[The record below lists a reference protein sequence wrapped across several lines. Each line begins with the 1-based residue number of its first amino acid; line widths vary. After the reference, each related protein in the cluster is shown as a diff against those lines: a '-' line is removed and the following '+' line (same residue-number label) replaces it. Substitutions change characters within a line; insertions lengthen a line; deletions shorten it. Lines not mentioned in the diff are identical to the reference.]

1 MSSKS
6 SRLPRISVTRP
17 VTITMCL
24 LALLVLGS
32 ISYHR
37 IRIQAF
43 ASGWE
48 QRSLYVRIYSPYT
61 SPQEADQ
68 QIRIPLEEHLST
80 VKDLNSIRSWSGGSG
95 VRARLSFR
103 QEVDMTLAYNQV
115 TDRLERLKLILPE
128 EAADNVRVYKYNDET
143 DEEILWIGITV
154 PQEVKDTGTYTETH
168 VARPL
173 ERIDGVARVN
183 IWGETYKE
191 VLIQVDQEKMST
203 RGVTTYDLTQAL
215 QGDNFSLA
223 GGYVQE
229 GDKKFFVRSMSKFR
243 SLYEIKNVVIRTRSG
258 DIRLYEIADIIY
270 DVPERGYRERLDGH
284 NAVSVAI
291 YRESGANISRISQA
305 VEKQLQEINQQTGIQ
320 FNVFFDQGK
329 IIHASINNLRNTAL
343 WGGFFAAL
351 VLLFYLRAFR
361 MTAIITLAIPMCAL
375 ITVIVLYGIDWSL
388 NMLTMMGLMVGIGM
402 VVDNAIVVVE
412 NIYRCRGEGQPARQ
426 AAIHGA
432 SEVSLAITMA
442 TLTTVVVFLPLMVMN
457 GDVDLSFFLLRI
469 GVPVIIALVGSLF
482 VALIFIPLA
491 AAKLGGK
498 DIKPDPQYIQRIR
511 NRYKKMLNWT
521 LNHRWDTLL
530 VVLVLFATIYIPFH
544 QVRYTDAMRGNLND
558 FRFSVYTPDFFS
570 WDETTHLAKEFE
582 EFLEANREKYD
593 IRTVR
598 LNYWKTGLRLQ
609 VFLHDEPNTEWW
621 YVVYRNVRKSIGYP
635 IDNRMDRAEVIADIR
650 EKMPRFVGVNT
661 SIDARGERSSASVSV
676 YLYGEDVNVLADLSG
691 EVERRL
697 STIPSVLSVDSE
709 LERSESEIHVRIDR
723 EQARKQGIS
732 PRVVGR
738 AIAYQL
744 NGSNLPRY
752 QSGER
757 EISVRL
763 QIKEEDRETLTQLK
777 NLSFPTTTGE
787 EVSLASIANF
797 QVAKGSG
804 TIYREDGKSQLRI
817 RAFTTRQD
825 RRTLYADIDEVLSG
839 LELPRGYSWN
849 KGESFRRYQES
860 DDAMN
865 LAVLMSVVFVFLLMG
880 VLFESVM
887 LPFAVIFSIPF
898 AFLGVYWTLYLTET
912 PMDSMANVG
921 AIVLIGVV
929 VNNAIVLI
937 DRVNQLRK
945 NGSARRDALLEAGQ
959 NRFRPILMTT
969 FSTVFGLLP
978 MALGNS
984 AMMGMSYAPMGRTMI
999 GGLLFSMTLTLFVVP
1014 LFYTFLD
1021 DLRLFFK
1028 RLTNSTLSKTT
1039 QDPIPQSSDD

>member
-1 MSSKS
+1 MSPKS

-24 LALLVLGS
+24 FALLVLGL
-32 ISYHR
+32 ISYQR
-37 IRIQAF
+37 IRVQAF

-48 QRSLYVRIYSPYT
+48 RRSLYVRIRTAHT
-61 SPQEADQ
+61 SPQESDQ

-80 VKDLNSIRSWSGGSG
+80 VKDLSNIRTWSSGSG

-103 QEVDMTLAYNQV
+103 QEVDMDLAYNQV
-115 TDRLERLKLILPE
+115 MDRLERLKLLLPDD
-128 EAADNVRVYKYNDET
+128 AADNVRVYKYNDET
-143 DEEILWIGITV
+143 DEEVLWIGVTI
-154 PQEVKDTGTYTETH
+154 PQDVKDTGTYTETH

-183 IWGETYKE
+183 IWGETHKE
-191 VLIQVDQEKMST
+191 VLIQVDQEKMAT
-203 RGVTTYDLTQAL
+203 RGVTNYDLTQAL

-229 GDKKFFVRSMSKFR
+229 GGKKFFVRSMSKFR
-243 SLYEIKNVVIRTRSG
+243 SLEEIRNVLIRSRSG
-258 DIRLYEIADIIY
+258 DLRLSEIAHIVY

-284 NAVSVAI
+284 SAVSVAI
-291 YRESGANISRISQA
+291 YRESGANIARISQA
-305 VEKQLQEINQQTGIQ
+305 VEKQLKDITNKTSIQ
-320 FNVFFDQGK
+320 FNIFFDQGQV
-329 IIHASINNLRNTAL
+329 IQSSIANLRNTAL
-343 WGGFFAAL
+343 WGGFFAGL

-361 MTAIITLAIPMCAL
+361 MTAIITMAIPMCAL

-412 NIYRCRGEGQPARQ
+412 NIYRCRSEGEPPRR

-442 TLTTVVVFLPLMVMN
+442 TLTTVVVFLPLMIMN

-469 GVPVIIALVGSLF
+469 GIPVIVALLGSLF

-491 AAKLGGK
+491 AAKLGTK
-498 DIKPDPQYIQRIR
+498 EVKPDPKFVVRIR

-521 LNHRWDTLL
+521 LGHRWDTLL
-530 VVLVLFATIYIPFH
+530 IALVLFATIYIPFN
-544 QVRYTDAMRGNLND
+544 QVRHTDAMRGNLND
-558 FRFSVYTPDFFS
+558 FRFYVRTPDFFS
-570 WDETTHLAKEFE
+570 WQETTHLAQEFE
-582 EFLEANREKYD
+582 DFLETNRKKYD

-598 LNYWKTGLRLQ
+598 LNYWKTGLRIQ
-609 VFLHDEPNTEWW
+609 VFLHEDPNTEWW
-621 YVVYRNVRKSIGYP
+621 YVAYRNFRKTVGFP
-635 IDNRMDRAEVIADIR
+635 IDNKMDRREVIADIR
-650 EKMPRFVGVNT
+650 DNMPRFVGVRT
-661 SIDARGERSSASVSV
+661 SMDSRGDRNSPSVSV
-676 YLYGEDVNVLADLSG
+676 FLYGEDVEMLANISG

-697 STIPSVLSVDSE
+697 GDIPSVLSVESE
-709 LERSESEIHVRIDR
+709 LERSESEIHVLINR

-738 AIAYQL
+738 SIAYQL

-752 QSGER
+752 QSGDR
-757 EISVRL
+757 EIRVRL
-763 QIKEEDRETLTQLK
+763 QVKEEDRETLTQLK

-787 EVSLASIANF
+787 EVSLASIADF
-797 QVAKGSG
+797 KVAKGSG
-804 TIYREDGKSQLRI
+804 TIYRKDGKSQLRV

-825 RRTLYADIDEVLSG
+825 RRGLYADIDQALDG
-839 LELPRGYSWN
+839 LELPRGYSWD
-849 KGESFRRYQES
+849 KGENFRRYQES
-860 DDAMN
+860 DETMN

-887 LPFAVIFSIPF
+887 LPFAVILSIPF

-912 PMDSMANVG
+912 PMDGMANVG

-937 DRVNQLRK
+937 DRVNQLRQH
-945 NGSARRDALLEAGQ
+945 GYSRAEALLEAGQ

-984 AMMGMSYAPMGRTMI
+984 AMMGMSYAPLGRTMI
-999 GGLLFSMTLTLFVVP
+999 GGLLFSMALTLFVVP

-1021 DLRLFFK
+1021 DLHIFFK
-1028 RLTNSTLSKTT
+1028 RLTGNTFRSQTQSTL
-1039 QDPIPQSSDD
+1039 PQPSDD

>member
-1 MSSKS
+1 MSHKS

-24 LALLVLGS
+24 LALLVLGVV
-32 ISYHR
+32 SYQR
-37 IRIQAF
+37 IRVQAF

-48 QRSLYVRIYSPYT
+48 HRSLYVRIRTPYT
-61 SPQEADQ
+61 SPKEADQ

-80 VKDLNSIRSWSGGSG
+80 VKDLNRIRSWSGGSG

-103 QEVDMTLAYNQV
+103 QEVDMDLAYNQV

-143 DEEILWIGITV
+143 DEEVLWIGVTV
-154 PQEVKDTGTYTETH
+154 PKDIADTGTYTETH

-191 VLIQVDQEKMST
+191 VLIQVDQEKMAT
-203 RGVTTYDLTQAL
+203 RGVTNYDLTQAL

-229 GDKKFFVRSMSKFR
+229 GGKKFFVRSMSKFR
-243 SLYEIKNVVIRTRSG
+243 SIEEINNVLIRSRAG
-258 DIRLYEIADIIY
+258 DLRLNEIAKVIY

-284 NAVSVAI
+284 SAVSVGI

-305 VEKQLQEINQQTGIQ
+305 VEKRLQEINAETGIQ

-329 IIHASINNLRNTAL
+329 IIHSSINNLRNTAL
-343 WGGFFAAL
+343 WGGFFAGL

-361 MTAIITLAIPMCAL
+361 MTGIITMAIPLCAL

-388 NMLTMMGLMVGIGM
+388 NMLTMMGLMVGVGM

-412 NIYRCRGEGQPARQ
+412 NIYRCRGEGAPARK
-426 AAIHGA
+426 AAIQGA

-442 TLTTVVVFLPLMVMN
+442 TLTTVVVFLPLMIMN

-469 GVPVIIALVGSLF
+469 GIPVIIALLASLF

-491 AAKLGGK
+491 AAKLGGQEV
-498 DIKPDPQYIQRIR
+498 KPDPQYVQRIR
-511 NRYKKMLNWT
+511 NRYRKMLNWT

-530 VVLVLFATIYIPFH
+530 VALVLFATIYIPFNN
-544 QVRYTDAMRGNLND
+544 VRHTDSMRGSLND
-558 FRFSVYTPDFFS
+558 FRFSVRAPDFFS
-570 WDETTHLAKEFE
+570 WKETTHLAQEFE
-582 EFLEANREKYD
+582 EFLESQRDKYG

-598 LNYWKTGLRLQ
+598 LNYWRTGLRLQ
-609 VFLHDEPNTEWW
+609 VFLHDDPNTEWW
-621 YVVYRNVRKSIGYP
+621 YVAYRNVRKTIGYP
-635 IDNRMDRAEVIADIR
+635 IDTKMDRREVIADIR
-650 EKMPRFVGVNT
+650 EKMPRFVGVRT
-661 SIDARGERSSASVSV
+661 SIDARGERGSPSVSV
-676 YLYGEDVNVLADLSG
+676 FLFGEDVEVLAEISG

-697 STIPSVLSVDSE
+697 GNIPAVLSVESE
-709 LERSESEIHVRIDR
+709 LERSESEIHVLINR

-738 AIAYQL
+738 SIAYQL
-744 NGSNLPRY
+744 NGSRLPRY
-752 QSGER
+752 QAGER

-787 EVSLASIANF
+787 EVSLATLADF
-797 QVAKGSG
+797 KVAKGSG
-804 TIYREDGKSQLRI
+804 TIYRQDGKSQLRV

-825 RRTLYADIDEVLSG
+825 RRALYADIDQALSG

-849 KGESFRRYQES
+849 KGENFRRYQES

-865 LAVLMSVVFVFLLMG
+865 LAVLMSIIFVFLLMG

-887 LPFAVIFSIPF
+887 LPFAVILSIPF

-912 PMDSMANVG
+912 PMDNMANVG

-945 NGSARRDALLEAGQ
+945 NGSTRREALLEAGQ

-984 AMMGMSYAPMGRTMI
+984 ALMGMSYAPLGRTMI

-1021 DLRLFFK
+1021 DLRLFLK
-1028 RLTNSTLSKTT
+1028 RLTGGTLQTT
-1039 QDPIPQSSDD
+1039 IQDPIPSDD

>member
-1 MSSKS
+1 MSQKS

-17 VTITMCL
+17 VTITVCL
-24 LALLVLGS
+24 LALLVLGV
-32 ISYHR
+32 ISYQR
-37 IRIQAF
+37 IRVQAF

-48 QRSLYVRIYSPYT
+48 RRSLYIRIYTPYT
-61 SPQEADQ
+61 SPKEADQ

-103 QEVDMTLAYNQV
+103 QEVDMNLAYNQV

-128 EAADNVRVYKYNDET
+128 DAADNVRVYKYNDET

-154 PQEVKDTGTYTETH
+154 PKDVKDTGTYTETH

-183 IWGETYKE
+183 VWGETYKE
-191 VLIQVDQEKMST
+191 VLIQVDQEKMET
-203 RGVTTYDLTQAL
+203 RGVTNYDLTQAL

-229 GDKKFFVRSMSKFR
+229 GGKKFFVRSMSKFR
-243 SLYEIKNVVIRTRSG
+243 SLDEIRNVLIRSRTG
-258 DIRLYEIADIIY
+258 DVRLNEIASIVY

-284 NAVSVAI
+284 SAVSVGI
-291 YRESGANISRISQA
+291 YRESGANIASISKA
-305 VEKQLQEINQQTGIQ
+305 VEKRLEEINAQTGIQ

-329 IIHASINNLRNTAL
+329 IIHSSIDNLRNTAL

-412 NIYRCRGEGQPARQ
+412 NIYRCRGEGAPPRE
-426 AAIHGA
+426 AAIQGA

-442 TLTTVVVFLPLMVMN
+442 TLTTVVVFLPLMIMN

-469 GVPVIIALVGSLF
+469 GVPVIIALIGSLF
-482 VALIFIPLA
+482 VALVFIPLA

-498 DIKPDPQYIQRIR
+498 EIKPDPQYVQRLR
-511 NRYKKMLNWT
+511 ARYKKMLNWT
-521 LNHRWDTLL
+521 LRRRWDTLL
-530 VVLVLFATIYIPFH
+530 VTLVLFATIYIPFNS
-544 QVRYTDAMRGNLND
+544 VRHTDAMRGSLND
-558 FRFSVYTPDFFS
+558 FRFRVYTPDFFS
-570 WDETTHLAKEFE
+570 WQETTHLAQEFE
-582 EFLEANREKYD
+582 DFLESQREKYG

-621 YVVYRNVRKSIGYP
+621 YVAYRNLRKAIGSP
-635 IDNRMDRAEVIADIR
+635 IDNNMSRREIIQDIR
-650 EKMPRFVGVNT
+650 ENMPRFVGVRT
-661 SIDARGERSSASVSV
+661 SIDSGGERNSPSVSV
-676 YLYGEDVNVLADLSG
+676 FLYGEDVEVLAEISG

-697 STIPSVLSVDSE
+697 SDIPAVLSVESE
-709 LERSESEIHVRIDR
+709 VERSESEIHVLINR

-738 AIAYQL
+738 SIAYQL
-744 NGSNLPRY
+744 NGSRLPRY
-752 QSGER
+752 QAGDR
-757 EISVRL
+757 EVSVRL
-763 QIKEEDRETLTQLK
+763 QVKEEDRETLTQLK

-787 EVSLASIANF
+787 EVSLATFADFKVS
-797 QVAKGSG
+797 QGSG
-804 TIYREDGKSQLRI
+804 TIYRKDGKSQLRVK
-817 RAFTTRQD
+817 AFTTRQD
-825 RRTLYADIDEVLSG
+825 RRALYADIDQAMQG
-839 LELPRGYSWN
+839 LELPRGYTWN
-849 KGESFRRYQES
+849 KGENFRRYQES
-860 DDAMN
+860 DTAMQ
-865 LAVLMSVVFVFLLMG
+865 LAVLMSVIFVFLLMG

-887 LPFAVIFSIPF
+887 LPFAVILSIPF
-898 AFLGVYWTLYLTET
+898 AFLGVYWTLFLTET

-929 VNNAIVLI
+929 VNNAIVLV

-945 NGSARRDALLEAGQ
+945 SGHTRKEALLEAGQ

-984 AMMGMSYAPMGRTMI
+984 ALMGMSYAPLGRTMI

-1021 DLRLFFK
+1021 DLHIFFK
-1028 RLTNSTLSKTT
+1028 RLTNNTFNTAPKT
-1039 QDPIPQSSDD
+1039 PQPQPSDD